1 MSESGLLSF
10 PRISY
15 SSHIAYL
22 SCDTSIHPSKW
33 FFLVYSSSSS
43 SILPAS
49 FRDLSFLWPSDAKI
63 GKDPDAGKDWGQK
76 EKGEV
81 EDERWLDGI
90 FDSMDMSL
98 SKLQEIVKDR
108 EAWHAA
114 VHRVT
119 DNWTR
124 FSDWTTTIIISR
136 VESCSNFVTD
146 ISTSHLET
154 FKSRHPSDGSKMQI
168 WQCSL
173 SCLNP
178 SEPSIKVKTKPEFHK
193 LSCPYLPALFL
204 EELVHPLLCS
214 SSALIIPITSC
225 LLSPPN
231 LVLLSPAP
239 VMPFPWVIF

>member
-1 MSESGLLSF
+1 MILSSLFLFIILNSACLIQGLI
-10 PRISY
+10 ISLA
-15 SSHIAYL
+15 IW
-22 SCDTSIHPSKW
+22 C
-33 FFLVYSSSSS
+33 
-43 SILPAS
+43 
-49 FRDLSFLWPSDAKI
+49 
-63 GKDPDAGKDWGQK
+63 KDWK
-76 EKGEV
+76 RPWCWERLRAEGEGGS
-81 EDERWLDGI
+81 RGWAMLDGI

-124 FSDWTTTIIISR
+124 FSDWTTIIVISR

-154 FKSRHPSDGSKMQI
+154 LKSRHPSDGSKMQI

-204 EELVHPLLCS
+204 EELVHPLLYS